1 MGWRLPWARRLQSP
15 CRTGES
21 SLAAHS
27 TAPTRAYELAGIAR
41 KPCARRQR
49 RSSASGA
56 LLVAAAEGLEIQHL
70 LGPPR
75 RRLPLHCC
83 ASRAAE
89 VEAGQL
95 PRLVVALVTCTCYMC
110 AQSAVAVSCV
120 TCSAVLMGAV
130 GLGDTFVV
138 GITRF

>member
-27 TAPTRAYELAGIAR
+27 TAPTRPYELAGIAR
-41 KPCARRQR
+41 KPCARWQR

-95 PRLVVALVTCTCYMC
+95 PRLVIALVTCVRKARSLYHVWRVRLLVVWCRP
-110 AQSAVAVSCV
+110 VV
-120 TCSAVLMGAV
+120 TC
-130 GLGDTFVV
+130 VV
-138 GITRF
+138 GIPRL